1 MLVNRVNLKDIL
13 TNELY
18 HSENYLQYFE
28 KLDTVGILKLI
39 ALGNDNCDLE
49 EAGNILDEYL
59 KESQNNTLISAMN
72 ELKEAYLGIHSDEK
86 TDDSNGVAV
95 DKFNNL
101 SELYNYYYS
110 QLPDSAGVT
119 YNSFWGMN
127 TKEVFMMLKCI
138 LPKVEKDI
146 NNKLQMEYINAAL
159 TAAAVFGKLP
169 KEAPKVN
176 ITDKDEAVDKD
187 GFTKEDKLNIAKI
200 KAMIH

>member
-1 MLVNRVNLKDIL
+1 MLVNKVNLKDIL
-13 TNELY
+13 INELY

-49 EAGNILDEYL
+49 EAGNILDKYL
-59 KESQNNTLISAMN
+59 KESQNHTLISAMN
-72 ELKEAYLGIHSDEK
+72 ELKEAYLGMHSDEK

-169 KEAPKVN
+169 KEAPKVS

-200 KAMIH
+200 KAMLH

>member
-49 EAGNILDEYL
+49 EAGNILDDYL
-59 KESQNNTLISAMN
+59 KESQNHTLISAMN
-72 ELKEAYLGIHSDEK
+72 ELKEAYLGMHSDEK

-169 KEAPKVN
+169 KEAPQVS

-200 KAMIH
+200 KAMLH